1 MAEQAAKRPRAEG
14 SFKVAVLGAAG
25 GIGQPLSLLMKLCPL
40 VRELSMYDIVNTP
53 GVGADV
59 SHIDTPAKVSAYIGA
74 EQLDDSLKG
83 CDVVIITAG
92 RAQKPGESRDDLF
105 RTNAKIVKILAEG
118 CARNCPTAMVCII
131 TNPVNSAIP
140 IASEVFKKAG
150 CYDPRRFFGINML
163 DVVRTRTFVSELKD
177 VSLDGLWIP
186 VVGGHSGPTILPL
199 LSQVRPAVSFTD
211 EEVVSLT
218 DKIQDAAN
226 VVINLKA
233 GTGSSTLSIA
243 YAASKFATS
252 LMEAMLG
259 KDDVVQ
265 CAYVKSDVTEA
276 SYFASPLRLGKNG
289 VEEVLGLGQLSEFEK
304 KKLEAEV
311 LPELLLNIKKG
322 EDYFASQQ

>member
-1 MAEQAAKRPRAEG
+1 
-14 SFKVAVLGAAG
+14 
-25 GIGQPLSLLMKLCPL
+25 
-40 VRELSMYDIVNTP
+40 MYDIVNTP

-304 KKLEAEV
+304 KKLEVEV